1 MIRISAGVSLSFDS
15 EEGFAGDLRSY
26 LEDVD
31 DHLDIVIEDLK
42 ACADLCKSYY
52 DEFGTYQDKR
62 MNDILFCLTIVTTL
76 FVPAQFFTGLFGMNF
91 VKEDGT
97 PNMPLLTQPHGYA
110 IFWIMTLVVSIV
122 VFLMLCIVG
131 WVPIR
136 ACNRRSQRM
145 WRFYRHVIQS
155 E

>member
-1 MIRISAGVSLSFDS
+1 MSLSFDS
-15 EEGFAGDLRSY
+15 EESFAGDLRSY

-76 FVPAQFFTGLFGMNF
+76 LFCAVLHRALWNEF
-91 VKEDGT
+91 QKEDGT
-97 PNMPLLTQPHGYA
+97 PNMPLRIKRTAMPFFGL
-110 IFWIMTLVVSIV
+110 
-122 VFLMLCIVG
+122 
-131 WVPIR
+131 
-136 ACNRRSQRM
+136 
-145 WRFYRHVIQS
+145 
-155 E
+155 